1 MSNIKWFKQI
11 LFGAICTVLVFVNAG
26 YVYAD
31 TTESSQITIT
41 ASPSLTQGGTLN
53 FDLARHPLTLDEMKL
68 LIDALQT
75 SGFSNLS
82 LRLGDSERLMYQS
95 PYLQNTNSDAFSTA
109 DLRELVL
116 YATQHQISIIPDL
129 DLPSHAGAILKAL
142 KLSQPDL
149 YQQIYMDDNTLDYTN
164 PLSIELAKT
173 LAAELYPIF
182 EGQQT
187 QSFVIGADEVPGS
200 DSLYENYLT
209 TFINQVSTDSIAH
222 GYTPIIWNDSILK
235 NEVPK
240 LNTSILI
247 YYWSQAGHTQGE
259 ELINRGTTR
268 ASVSDLVTAGFQVL
282 NANDYS
288 NTYHLSN
295 LGDLDSENYFLN
307 YLKNVS
313 NPSLFQEV
321 IDGESQWWTTE
332 NAQNNGSLISF
343 WGENSSTVSIT
354 SITSLIVRINLP
366 LIILQ

>member
-1 MSNIKWFKQI
+1 MPNIKWFKHV
-11 LFGAICTVLVFVNAG
+11 LFGAIITVLIFVTASH
-26 YVYAD
+26 VYAD
-31 TTESSQITIT
+31 TTENSSTTIT

-75 SGFSNLS
+75 SEFSNLS

-95 PYLQNTNSDAFSTA
+95 TYLQNTNSDAFSIV

-116 YATQHQISIIPDL
+116 YAAQRQISIIPDL
-129 DLPSHAGAILKAL
+129 DLPSHAGAILNAL
-142 KLSQPDL
+142 KLSHPDF
-149 YQQIYMDDNTLDYTN
+149 YQQLYMDDNTLDYTN

-187 QSFVIGADEVPGS
+187 QAFVIGADEVPGS

-235 NEVPK
+235 SEVPK

-259 ELINRGTTR
+259 ELLNRGATR
-268 ASVSDLVTAGFQVL
+268 ASVSDFLNAGFQVL

-295 LGDLDSENYFLN
+295 IGDINSENYFLN
-307 YLKNVS
+307 YLKNIS
-313 NPSLFQEV
+313 NSSLFQEV

-332 NAQNNGSLISF
+332 NTQNTGSLISF
-343 WGENSSTVSIT
+343 WGENSSAISI
-354 SITSLIVRINLP
+354 SAITSLIERIVLP
-366 LIILQ
+366 